1 MLGLVLTPVTIH
13 HHGGGALF
21 ERLAER
27 VGAGHRDRDG
37 LHDARAAALL
47 CAGISRLCGIVQ
59 LLLRRA
65 ISKGS
70 IEGAMRQR
78 GNGNCAK
85 R

>member
-1 MLGLVLTPVTIH
+1 MLRLVLAPVTVH
-13 HHGGGALF
+13 HHGGGALLK
-21 ERLAER
+21 RLAER
-27 VGAGHRDRDG
+27 VRTRYRDRHG

-70 IEGAMRQR
+70 TVGAMRQAA
-78 GNGNCAK
+78 NGKCAK